1 MNQVK
6 TIAKNISSL
15 GIAHAVTLTL
25 GSIVVIFIARYLGD
39 VGYGKYSFA
48 VAFTALFSIL
58 SDLGLSTLTIR
69 DVARDKSQAGRYLG
83 QISALKVILA
93 IATLL
98 LIVSIINVLDYPKE
112 TTLAVYIIGASVIID
127 TFTRLFFS
135 ITSAF
140 EKMEYEAAIKILR
153 TIILF
158 SLVLPVI
165 HFNYGLI
172 PIVSSYL
179 VASILSF
186 VLSIFV
192 ILKKFAKPKFEKDFD
207 FWRKTTK
214 EALPFAL
221 TAVFGMVFFRVDT
234 VMLSVMKGDAV
245 TGWYSAACNLI
256 FALMV
261 IPTIYGIAIFPVLS
275 KYYGSARSSFD
286 KVGTLSFKFLLMV
299 GLPISVG
306 VTLLR
311 EKIIQL
317 VYGSAYINSAYA
329 LQIMVWVF
337 FINCIA
343 IAPFHALNSA
353 NKQHLVMI
361 SHGIAAGLNVP
372 LNLLLIPKYS
382 LIGAASA
389 SVTVFVVC
397 FSLYFYFSN
406 RYALRIRLVNGD
418 FVKIMAA
425 GLVMGL
431 FIFYFHSNLFLV
443 IASSAVIYLAL
454 LILTKA
460 LSNEDL
466 MLFREIFPR
475 RKVDNVE
482 KHFK

>member
-6 TIAKNISSL
+6 TIGKNISSL
-15 GIAHAVTLTL
+15 GIAHAITLIL

-39 VGYGKYSFA
+39 IGYGKYSFA
-48 VAFTALFSIL
+48 VAFTALFAVL

-83 QISALKVILA
+83 QVSALKVILA
-93 IATLL
+93 VLTLL
-98 LIVSIINVLDYPKE
+98 LIVIVINALDYPRE
-112 TTLAVYIIGASVIID
+112 TTVVVYIIGASVIID
-127 TFTRLFFS
+127 SFTRLFFS

-158 SLVLPVI
+158 PLVLLII

-172 PIVSSYL
+172 SIVSSYL
-179 VASILSF
+179 AASIFSF

-192 ILKKFAKPKFEKDFD
+192 VLKKFAKPKFETDLD

-221 TAVFGMVFFRVDT
+221 TAVFSMVFFRVDT

-245 TGWYSAACNLI
+245 TGWYYAACNLI
-256 FALMV
+256 SALLA
-261 IPTIYGIAIFPVLS
+261 IPVIYGIAIFPVLS

-286 KVGTLSFKFLLMV
+286 KVGTLSFKFLLIV

-306 VTLLR
+306 ISLLA
-311 EKIIQL
+311 EEIILL
-317 VYGSAYINSAYA
+317 VYGSAYLNSAYA

-337 FINCIA
+337 FISCIA
-343 IAPFHALNSA
+343 IVPFHALNSA
-353 NKQHLVMI
+353 NKQHSAMI
-361 SHGIAAGLNVP
+361 SLGIGAGLNVL
-372 LNLLLIPKYS
+372 LNLLLIPKYG

-389 SVTVFVVC
+389 SVTAFFVC
-397 FSLYFYFSN
+397 FSLYFYFCN
-406 RYALRIRLVNGD
+406 RYALQVKLFNVD

-425 GLVMGL
+425 SLVMGL
-431 FIFYFHSNLFLV
+431 FVFYYSSSNLFLV
-443 IASSAVIYLAL
+443 IASSAVIYLTL

-460 LSNEDL
+460 LSKEDL
-466 MLFREIFPR
+466 SMLKGIISR
-475 RKVDNVE
+475 
-482 KHFK
+482 

>member
-98 LIVSIINVLDYPKE
+98 LIVIVINVLDYPKE

-158 SLVLPVI
+158 SLVLLII

-179 VASILSF
+179 VASVFSF

-192 ILKKFAKPKFEKDFD
+192 ILKKFGDPNL
-207 FWRKTTK
+207 R
-214 EALPFAL
+214 L
-221 TAVFGMVFFRVDT
+221 T
-234 VMLSVMKGDAV
+234 
-245 TGWYSAACNLI
+245 
-256 FALMV
+256 
-261 IPTIYGIAIFPVLS
+261 
-275 KYYGSARSSFD
+275 
-286 KVGTLSFKFLLMV
+286 
-299 GLPISVG
+299 
-306 VTLLR
+306 
-311 EKIIQL
+311 
-317 VYGSAYINSAYA
+317 
-329 LQIMVWVF
+329 
-337 FINCIA
+337 
-343 IAPFHALNSA
+343 
-353 NKQHLVMI
+353 
-361 SHGIAAGLNVP
+361 
-372 LNLLLIPKYS
+372 
-382 LIGAASA
+382 
-389 SVTVFVVC
+389 
-397 FSLYFYFSN
+397 
-406 RYALRIRLVNGD
+406 
-418 FVKIMAA
+418 
-425 GLVMGL
+425 
-431 FIFYFHSNLFLV
+431 
-443 IASSAVIYLAL
+443 
-454 LILTKA
+454 
-460 LSNEDL
+460 
-466 MLFREIFPR
+466 
-475 RKVDNVE
+475 
-482 KHFK
+482 